1 MIRLDNYIYSFKT
14 IKKYL
19 RDNYIYS
26 FKTIKKYLS
35 RVLIRGMKSF
45 KKNLTIFKKIFMFLF
60 LTNDKRRVIK
70 GN

>member
-1 MIRLDNYIYSFKT
+1 MSFFYEKELMSYIGFMIRL
-14 IKKYL
+14 
-19 RDNYIYS
+19 DNYIYS

>member
-1 MIRLDNYIYSFKT
+1 MIRL
-14 IKKYL
+14 
-19 RDNYIYS
+19 DNYIYS